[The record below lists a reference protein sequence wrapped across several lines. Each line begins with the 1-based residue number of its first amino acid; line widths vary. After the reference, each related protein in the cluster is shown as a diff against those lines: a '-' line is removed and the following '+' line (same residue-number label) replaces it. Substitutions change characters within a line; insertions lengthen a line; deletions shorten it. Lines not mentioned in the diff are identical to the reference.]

1 MNNSKMIDINEIK
14 DLLRKLEPVWGSR
27 TKALW
32 YLNLLSKD
40 GKSAYDNRELTRLLV
55 DKEAKCDYQKQIRL
69 PPPSQEKLP
78 GEYHIG
84 DVIYPDKEYSRFGL
98 KEDEFLKHILI
109 VGMTGTGKT
118 NLTLQILHELGKQK
132 KPFLVFD
139 WKRNYRKLK
148 KLPCFQ
154 DLKVIRIADKDC
166 DFKFNPLIPPPGVHP
181 KHWLALIIDVIKHAF
196 FVAHGPEYFFRK
208 GIDELYGRFK
218 VYEGDK
224 VYPTFGDLQR
234 ILQKEYVRGREAL
247 WMSSSKR
254 VLAVLTFSGLLGD
267 VLDVREQGNI
277 TELLEGNVVLELDN
291 LATLERIFLTES
303 LLLWLYH
310 YRKSQGPSHDLRHV
324 TVIEEAH
331 HILSENKESQSGEES
346 VVEQA
351 VRMIREFG
359 EGMIVV
365 DQEPSKLSKSIMAN
379 TSCKVCLNLGSGLDV
394 KVMAEA
400 MNLELSERGSIDKLK
415 VGHGIV
421 KTKHRFIEPIHVRF
435 PLVEI
440 EKTMDQTQSLQLNLD
455 SFNPRMFESAS
466 HNGK

>member
-1 MNNSKMIDINEIK
+1 LIDINEIK
-14 DLLRKLEPVWGSR
+14 DLLRKLSPLFGNQ

-40 GKSAYDNRELTRLLV
+40 SKSAYSNRELTRLLV

-69 PPPSQEKLP
+69 PPPSLQSLK
-78 GEYHIG
+78 GEYHVG
-84 DVIYPDKEYSRFGL
+84 NVIYPNVKYSTFGL
-98 KEDEFLKHILI
+98 QEDEFLKHILI

-118 NLTLQILHELGKQK
+118 NLTLQILQVLGKKK
-132 KPFLVFD
+132 KPFLIFD
-139 WKRNYRKLK
+139 WKRNYQKLK
-148 KLPCFQ
+148 KLPCFH
-154 DLKVIRIADKDC
+154 DLKVIRIADKNC
-166 DFKFNPLIPPPGVHP
+166 SFRFNPLIPPPGVHP

-218 VYEGDK
+218 VYEGNK
-224 VYPTFGDLQR
+224 VYPTFGDLQK
-234 ILQKEYVRGREAL
+234 ILGKESVRGREGL

-254 VLAVLTFSGLLGD
+254 VLSVLTFSGLLGD
-267 VLDVREQGNI
+267 ILNVREQGEI
-277 TELLEGNVVLELDN
+277 EELLNGNVVLELDN

-303 LLLWLYH
+303 LLLWLY
-310 YRKSQGPSHDLRHV
+310 YFRKNQGPCHNLRHV

-331 HILSENKESQSGEES
+331 HILSEKKESQSGEES

-379 TSCKVCLNLGSGLDV
+379 TNSKVCFNLGSGLDV
-394 KVMAEA
+394 RVMAEA
-400 MNLELSERGSIDKLK
+400 MNLDLSEKDSIDKLK

-421 KTKHRFIEPIHVRF
+421 KTKHRFFEPIHIRF

-440 EKTMDQTQSLQLNLD
+440 EKLIGKQAGVHSLNKLTSEMLK
-455 SFNPRMFESAS
+455 RITI
-466 HNGK
+466 